1 MKYDLRTSYK
11 NHQLTGKQLK
21 EIDNRRLYALKA
33 NDYSDIM
40 DAKHKVIKIID
51 EKGLDSDDNKTSLD
65 AAFKVLPYIMPQKKA
80 IEVNVIH
87 RKLEDIISE
96 SIEEAEIIDIPAVS
110 VKSDAHI
117 SDIRQDNKQGNDNV

>member
-65 AAFKVLPYIMPQKKA
+65 SAFKVLPYIMPQKKA

-96 SIEEAEIIDIPAVS
+96 SIEEAEIIDIPVIS
-110 VKSDAHI
+110 PKSDAHI
-117 SDIRQDNKQGNDNV
+117 SDISKVKQESNGKL